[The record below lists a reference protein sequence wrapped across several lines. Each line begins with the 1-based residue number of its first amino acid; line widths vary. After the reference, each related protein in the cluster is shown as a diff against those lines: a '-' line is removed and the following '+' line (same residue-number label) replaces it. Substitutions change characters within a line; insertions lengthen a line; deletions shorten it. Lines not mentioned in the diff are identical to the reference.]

1 MNRGKWLAF
10 CGHFL
15 LLRGTIKKLGHGGY
29 RDRKVVLVKILGF
42 EKVL

>member
-10 CGHFL
+10 CGHSL
-15 LLRGTIKKLGHGGY
+15 LLRGIRHGGY

-42 EKVL
+42 EKVLTR